1 MIRENDMESCLW
13 MYVEDGSGEG
23 GSAGGWIGRGKEGR
37 KEWGCK
43 GKGKWR
49 KGG

>member
-23 GSAGGWIGRGKEGR
+23 GERGRADRKREGR
-37 KEWGCK
+37 KEGR
-43 GKGKWR
+43 GM
-49 KGG
+49 